1 MNFLIAVVVTMVASF
16 ALVPFGL
23 VVARLF
29 GLYLVVEERRCVV
42 FELFGKVRAVID
54 TPGLH
59 CPWLL
64 LGPFAMLVPIFGKK
78 YVVDL
83 RLDQMYLR
91 SQGVNSE
98 EGAPMGIGVW
108 CEMFVHDPVSY
119 LYKNADPRGSLLA
132 NVSNATVRC
141 LSNMKLDRM
150 LEERHEMS
158 RVVREEVSA
167 QSQQWGYDV
176 GSVYVRKVHFRDAGM
191 IAQIE
196 QKVVNRLRVAPK
208 AARTA
213 NSRSRA
219 LPRATP
225 PSRIRTTA
233 LRSASPR
240 RDEPLASPAPS
251 IPTSVEIRTSTYCET
266 SYWPRA
272 ETIRRSGLSGI
283 LTGNVSIRVILIGP
297 FSSCGQHSRIQI
309 VADRRGAFGSAASRP
324 WL

>member
-1 MNFLIAVVVTMVASF
+1 VNVLIAVGATLVASF
-16 ALVPFGL
+16 LLVPLALVF
-23 VVARLF
+23 ARLL

-59 CPWLL
+59 SPWLF

-108 CEMFVHDPVSY
+108 CEMFVHDPVAY

-150 LEERHEMS
+150 LGERHEMS
-158 RVVREEVSA
+158 RVVRDEVSA

-176 GSVYVRKVHFRDAGM
+176 GSVYVRKVHFRDVGM

-196 QKVVNRLRVAPK
+196 QKVVNRLRQVT
-208 AARTA
+208 AAIQQDGA
-213 NSRSRA
+213 NRVN
-219 LPRATP
+219 
-225 PSRIRTTA
+225 II
-233 LRSASPR
+233 RSA
-240 RDEPLASPAPS
+240 
-251 IPTSVEIRTSTYCET
+251 
-266 SYWPRA
+266 
-272 ETIRRSGLSGI
+272 
-283 LTGNVSIRVILIGP
+283 
-297 FSSCGQHSRIQI
+297 
-309 VADRRGAFGSAASRP
+309 ADREAAIELAKAGAMRPRIVGGAIAQIAKRADVCNALFDVLEIQQLTWADGMVVQVIQKGADVLAQMSAVTGVRR
-324 WL
+324 

>member
-1 MNFLIAVVVTMVASF
+1 MNFLVAVGMTLVASF

-23 VVARLF
+23 VLARLL
-29 GLYLVVEERRCVV
+29 GLYLVVQERRCVV

-108 CEMFVHDPVSY
+108 CEMFVNDPVAY

-158 RVVREEVSA
+158 RVVRDEVSA

-176 GSVYVRKVHFRDAGM
+176 GSVYVRKVHFRDMGM

-196 QKVVNRLRVAPK
+196 QKVVNRLRQVT
-208 AARTA
+208 AAIQQDGSNRV
-213 NSRSRA
+213 N
-219 LPRATP
+219 
-225 PSRIRTTA
+225 II
-233 LRSASPR
+233 RSA
-240 RDEPLASPAPS
+240 
-251 IPTSVEIRTSTYCET
+251 
-266 SYWPRA
+266 
-272 ETIRRSGLSGI
+272 
-283 LTGNVSIRVILIGP
+283 
-297 FSSCGQHSRIQI
+297 
-309 VADRRGAFGSAASRP
+309 ADREAAIELAKAGAMRPRIVGGAIAQIARRADVCNALFDVLEIQQLTWAEGLVVQVIPKGADVLAQMSAVTGVRR
-324 WL
+324 